1 MVIAE
6 KLGKTLTELREAM
19 TLEELYLWQ
28 AFYQYRSEEE
38 ERAMEKAKKDARRR
52 R

>member
-1 MVIAE
+1 MAE
-6 KLGKTLTELREAM
+6 KLGKTLTELRETM

-38 ERAMEKAKKDARRR
+38 EKAQEKARKQSQRRR
-52 R
+52 